1 MGCELGTHDKNTPG
15 AQDNVVI
22 LAFGQPWFQ
31 NNTYG
36 TQMWKVGGGTQ
47 FISTTQ
53 IADAAQQFG
62 KGYWVCVG
70 SDTGSQLHLAIGTSN
85 YGGHVTYNH
94 GQAWAQMVNAV
105 GAWLNTNGYSS
116 QVKIRGASNMEL
128 DWNSP
133 STTRAWIDGYAS
145 AYQYPLYNF
154 GDAAGCPSPAYPNW
168 NCGTSAYPEWTSEDV
183 WYISWGAPPAYPLP
197 QIYTTDGV
205 QAGQWY
211 YLSLYSYT
219 NHNGRMTIQGSLTQY
234 QACQQRGGCSG
245 TNNAPNQGW
254 LQLWDAL
261 NSDTRTA
268 QSLRWSTDMK
278 WYGE

>member
-1 MGCELGTHDKNTPG
+1 MGCELGTRDKNTPG
-15 AQDNVVI
+15 TQDNVVI
-22 LAFGQPWFQ
+22 LTFGQPWFQ

-36 TQMWKVGGGTQ
+36 ALMWGTGGGTQ
-47 FISTTQ
+47 FISTAQ
-53 IADAAQQFG
+53 IAEAAKQFG

-70 SDTGSQLHLAIGTSN
+70 SDTASQLYLAIGTSN
-85 YGGHVTYNH
+85 YGNHVTYTH
-94 GQAWAQMVNAV
+94 GQVWAQMVNDV
-105 GAWLNTNGYSS
+105 GAWLNANGYSG
-116 QVKIRGASNMEL
+116 QVKIRGANDMEL

-133 STTRAWIDGYAS
+133 SITHAWVNGYAS

-154 GDAAGCPSPAYPNW
+154 GDAAGCPSPTYPNW
-168 NCGTSAYPEWTSEDV
+168 DCGTSARPEWTSEDV
-183 WYISWGAPPAYPLP
+183 WYISWGAAPAYPLP
-197 QIYTTDGV
+197 QIYTTNGV

-211 YLSLYSYT
+211 YLSLYSHT
-219 NHNGRMTIQGSLTQY
+219 NHNNRMMIQGSLTQS

-245 TNNAPNQGW
+245 MNNTPNQGW
-254 LQLWDAL
+254 LQLWNVL